1 MSLSVFFFVFAFPVV
16 SLSLARPV
24 YCPILPIYVC
34 VTANSCDM
42 Q

>member
-1 MSLSVFFFVFAFPVV
+1 MSLSVFFLSSRFPWF
-16 SLSLARPV
+16 LSLARPV
-24 YCPILPIYVC
+24 YCPILLIYVC